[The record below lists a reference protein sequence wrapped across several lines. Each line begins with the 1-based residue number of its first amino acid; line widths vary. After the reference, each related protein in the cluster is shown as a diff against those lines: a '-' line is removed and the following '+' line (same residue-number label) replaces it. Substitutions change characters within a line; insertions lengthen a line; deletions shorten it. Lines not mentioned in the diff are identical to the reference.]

1 MGKKSSGKKG
11 GATTKTRKT
20 SSGMRRVSRAKRELY
35 RVQAKIKRW
44 ERNQSDPG
52 KAQAGKSRSEW
63 STAGLQKRVNQLQ
76 EIIKKGRKVP
86 KVSP

>member
-35 RVQAKIKRW
+35 KVQAKLKRW
-44 ERNQSDPG
+44 ERNQSDP
-52 KAQAGKSRSEW
+52 KKEQAGKSRNGW
-63 STAGLQKRVNQLQ
+63 NTAGLQKRASQLQ

-86 KVSP
+86 KVSL